1 MKNLKFLA
9 FFFTAAL
16 LLASCSSDDDNEPIN
31 EEEVITTLT
40 ASLTTPDGPTILLT
54 YRDLDGDGPNPPVIT
69 VSGSLLPNATYTGS
83 MILLNE
89 TESPVEDITEEIKEE
104 DDEHQ
109 FFFQVGAGLNIFNV
123 TYLDFDGNGN
133 PLGLN
138 FSFQT
143 GNASQGNFTI
153 TLRHEPNKDAA
164 GVSEGNIANAGGET
178 DIAVTF
184 PMVIQ

>member
-109 FFFQVGAGLNIFNV
+109 FFFQVGAGLN
-123 TYLDFDGNGN
+123 
-133 PLGLN
+133 
-138 FSFQT
+138 
-143 GNASQGNFTI
+143 
-153 TLRHEPNKDAA
+153 
-164 GVSEGNIANAGGET
+164 
-178 DIAVTF
+178 
-184 PMVIQ
+184 